1 MKGFFKEFKEF
12 AVRGNM
18 IDMAVGITIG
28 TAFNAIVTSLVNDL
42 IMPCIAALT
51 SNNNFSDLKIV
62 LKTATDG
69 TVISINYGQFI
80 QVIINFLIVAF
91 SMYVVVRTINQL
103 KKKYHK
109 EKEEKAPAKSPEL
122 EQLEKIASILKSK

>member
-28 TAFNAIVTSLVNDL
+28 TAFNAIVNSLVNDL

-51 SNNNFSDLKIV
+51 SNNNFSD
-62 LKTATDG
+62 
-69 TVISINYGQFI
+69 F
-80 QVIINFLIVAF
+80 F
-91 SMYVVVRTINQL
+91 
-103 KKKYHK
+103 
-109 EKEEKAPAKSPEL
+109 
-122 EQLEKIASILKSK
+122 